1 MVGSIYTLGSGGG
14 VGPAET
20 GKTQTSPQGGSS
32 FGAVLQQEMERT
44 QTRQVAF
51 SKHALNRA
59 EERGIELTPTLL
71 ERLGDSVERAE
82 AKGATNIL
90 ALDQSLA
97 AFIVN
102 VPNNRVITTLSQ
114 AEMKDSIFT
123 NIDGAVFL

>member
-1 MVGSIYTLGSGGG
+1 MVGSIYTLGSSQGL
-14 VGPAET
+14 GPVET
-20 GKTQTSPQGGSS
+20 GKTQTSPQGGS
-32 FGAVLQQEMERT
+32 FDAVLQQEMERT

-51 SKHALNRA
+51 SKHALSRA
-59 EERGIELTPTLL
+59 EERGIEVTPTLL

-102 VPNNRVITTLSQ
+102 VPNNRVITALSQ
-114 AEMKDSIFT
+114 AEMKESIFT

>member
-1 MVGSIYTLGSGGG
+1 MVGPIRGAEASGFSGQ
-14 VGPAET
+14 VDTRRTQKAQAE
-20 GKTQTSPQGGSS
+20 G
-32 FGAVLQQEMERT
+32 FGAVLQQELERS

-51 SKHALNRA
+51 SKHALSRV
-59 EERGIELTPTLL
+59 EERGIEVTPTLL

-97 AFIVN
+97 FIVN
-102 VPNNRVITTLSQ
+102 VPNNRVITALSE

>member
-1 MVGSIYTLGSGGG
+1 MVGPIQGLKGSGFSGQVDAAG
-14 VGPAET
+14 T
-20 GKTQTSPQGGSS
+20 QKTRAGS
-32 FGAVLQQEMERT
+32 FGAVLQRELERSG

-51 SKHALNRA
+51 SKHALSRA
-59 EERGIELTPTLL
+59 EERGIEVTPTLL

-97 AFIVN
+97 FIVN
-102 VPNNRVITTLSQ
+102 VPNNRVITALSE

>member
-1 MVGSIYTLGSGGG
+1 MVGPIYT
-14 VGPAET
+14 VGTQRLVRQTEAR
-20 GKTQTSPQGGSS
+20 KTQSPQEGSS
-32 FGAVLQQEMERT
+32 FGAVLQQELERS

-51 SKHALNRA
+51 SKHALSRA
-59 EERGIELTPTLL
+59 EERGIEVTPTLL

-97 AFIVN
+97 FIVN
-102 VPNNRVITTLSQ
+102 VPNNRVITALSE